1 MFLNKQKAAEKMQNE
16 YANIPLRSLETNPL
30 HAIGT
35 LRCMNSLLWRVPF
48 RSLRSGPWAG
58 EERRFARSREQ
69 GGEGQGKRQGPSIA
83 INFATDCR
91 VTPGEPCYLVNGVRL
106 SKMNGGCQ

>member
-48 RSLRSGPWAG
+48 RSLRSGP
-58 EERRFARSREQ
+58 ERRGDLPGAGSRVW
-69 GGEGQGKRQGPSIA
+69 EGQGKRRGPSIA
-83 INFATDCR
+83 INSATDCR